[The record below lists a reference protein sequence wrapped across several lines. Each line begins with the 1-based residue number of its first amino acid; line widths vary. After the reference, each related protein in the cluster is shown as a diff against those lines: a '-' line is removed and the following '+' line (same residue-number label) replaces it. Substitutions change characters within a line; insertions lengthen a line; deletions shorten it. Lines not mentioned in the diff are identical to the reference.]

1 MILEAQSFQQTV
13 DLRTRTQQSMAP
25 LTNSANND
33 NSIVNELK
41 LLLTGSNMNCVTIEM
56 RGVAN
61 DNAK

>member
-1 MILEAQSFQQTV
+1 
-13 DLRTRTQQSMAP
+13 MAP